1 MDVTIVTYF
10 FSLLLKFIVLI
21 WCSFL
26 SFPLCR
32 LQVDA
37 GADLIVTQLFYDTDV
52 FLKFVN
58 DCRQI
63 GITCPI
69 VPGIMPINN
78 YKGFL
83 RMTGFCKT
91 RVSSMCQES
100 FLPLAYF
107 GRAYIDLFTIPG
119 LLILSSSLIFYPFLL
134 TN

>member
-1 MDVTIVTYF
+1 M
-10 FSLLLKFIVLI
+10 
-21 WCSFL
+21 
-26 SFPLCR
+26 
-32 LQVDA
+32 DA

-58 DCRQI
+58 DCHQI

-91 RVSSMCQES
+91 KVWL
-100 FLPLAYF
+100 FLHVYLAKLSKNCEIL
-107 GRAYIDLFTIPG
+107 AVTIN
-119 LLILSSSLIFYPFLL
+119 FYTYLKWTEL
-134 TN
+134 EKVIN